1 MMGWGVCAAPC
12 DPMLMMMIDGNRTV
26 NLIFLTTEQ
35 NFLIESST

>member
-1 MMGWGVCAAPC
+1 
-12 DPMLMMMIDGNRTV
+12 MLMMMIDGNRTA